1 MGHSALPALGGC
13 SFPLNLEIAA
23 RYPKQVSSL
32 PRLHP
37 AWIVLAAVTLCMLA
51 GTGLRSAFGVYIKP
65 MEAEFGW
72 GRSALSIVAAISLLL
87 LGAAGPLVGRI
98 ADRWGP
104 RRVIGVSLFLLGV
117 GSIGAS
123 FAQSLWQ
130 IYATVGLLMALGAG
144 GVSMATGAT
153 IAARWF
159 EARRGLA
166 IGLTAGGMSAGQLV
180 VIPLAMALTLWFGW
194 RASYLWL
201 GVGLIVLV
209 LPIAFLLIR
218 DDPVERGLR
227 PYGATGT
234 PAAAAKAA
242 AIEKSQR
249 VPLREAMKVPQF
261 WLLMATFFVCGYTSN
276 GMVLTHFMPHALEH
290 NFSEMQ
296 ASIAL
301 SVMGAMNVVGTITSG
316 WICDRLGRRGP
327 LAFYYF
333 FRGLSLLFLL
343 YVWDAP
349 SLHIWAVIFGLNYVS
364 TVPPTTTLTANIFG
378 RYSVGELSGW
388 IFLSHQVGSAL
399 GAALA
404 GWIYEWTGVYDLAFV
419 SAAFMGFLAAGLA
432 LAIRDEPV
440 ASRPTPLAA
449 PAAP

>member
-1 MGHSALPALGGC
+1 VTA
-13 SFPLNLEIAA
+13 I
-23 RYPKQVSSL
+23 R
-32 PRLHP
+32 RLHP
-37 AWIVLAAVTLCMLA
+37 AWIVLAAVTVCMMA
-51 GTGLRSAFGVYIKP
+51 GTGLRSAFGIYIKP

-72 GRSALSIVAAISLLL
+72 GRGALSGAAAISLLL
-87 LGAAGPLVGRI
+87 LGAAAPLAGRL

-104 RRVIGVSLFLLGV
+104 RRVIAVSLLLLGI
-117 GSIGAS
+117 GSVGAS
-123 FAQSLWQ
+123 LVQSLWHV
-130 IYATVGLLMALGAG
+130 YATTGLLMALGAG

-153 IAARWF
+153 VAARWF
-159 EARRGLA
+159 EKRRGVA

-201 GVGLIVLV
+201 GVGLLLLV
-209 LPIAFLLIR
+209 LPVALFMIR
-218 DDPVERGLR
+218 DDPAERGLR
-227 PYGATGT
+227 PYGATDT
-234 PAAAAKAA
+234 PSAAASAA
-242 AIEKSQR
+242 AIERSQR
-249 VPLREAMKVPQF
+249 VGLLEAMRVPQF

-290 NFSEMQ
+290 NFSELQ
-296 ASIAL
+296 ASAAL
-301 SVMGAMNVVGTITSG
+301 GVMGAMNVVGTVGSG
-316 WICDRLGRRGP
+316 WLCDRLGRRGP

-349 SLHIWAVIFGLNYVS
+349 SLHVWAAIFGLNYVS

-404 GWIYEWTGVYDLAFV
+404 GWIYEWTGSYDLAFV
-419 SAAFMGFLAAGLA
+419 SAAVMGFLAAGLS
-432 LAIRDEPV
+432 LAIREEPI
-440 ASRPTPLAA
+440 ASAPTPLAA
-449 PAAP
+449 PATS

>member
-1 MGHSALPALGGC
+1 
-13 SFPLNLEIAA
+13 
-23 RYPKQVSSL
+23 
-32 PRLHP
+32 
-37 AWIVLAAVTLCMLA
+37 
-51 GTGLRSAFGVYIKP
+51 
-65 MEAEFGW
+65 
-72 GRSALSIVAAISLLL
+72 
-87 LGAAGPLVGRI
+87 
-98 ADRWGP
+98 
-104 RRVIGVSLFLLGV
+104 
-117 GSIGAS
+117 
-123 FAQSLWQ
+123 
-130 IYATVGLLMALGAG
+130 
-144 GVSMATGAT
+144 
-153 IAARWF
+153 
-159 EARRGLA
+159 
-166 IGLTAGGMSAGQLV
+166 
-180 VIPLAMALTLWFGW
+180 MALTLWFGW

-201 GVGLIVLV
+201 GVGLLVFV

-218 DDPVERGLR
+218 DDPAERGLR

-249 VPLREAMKVPQF
+249 VPIREAMKVPQF

-296 ASIAL
+296 ASSAL
-301 SVMGAMNVVGTITSG
+301 SVMGAMNVIGTITSG

-349 SLHIWAVIFGLNYVS
+349 SLHLWAVIFGLNYVS

-404 GWIYEWTGVYDLAFV
+404 GWIYEWTGAYDLAFV

-449 PAAP
+449 TATS